1 MKFDC
6 QSSISFPSTNSS
18 RHQAYVFPTVRFFTK
33 LTNVNLVGSAKRY
46 ASDEWGN
53 PSVSSVAGEINL
65 MRSICFAY
73 LAAAAATALTISG
86 SVLAQ
91 TNAEDT
97 TAAVSEIEEI
107 IVTGSRLRR
116 DSFNVSTPLVVL
128 DVEAIQD
135 TGLGSLAEVLIDEM
149 PAVFEGAS
157 NTNGQSYV
165 NATGLTTMSLR
176 NQGTDRT
183 LVLIDGRRTV
193 PNQYSST
200 AVSLNTIPVPFI
212 QRVEVITGGSS
223 AAYGSDA
230 IAGVVNII
238 TQQDKVG
245 LGIGTRYGATSNGGG
260 EEISVDVQ
268 YGANFADERGYM
280 FFGATFNDQKGIG
293 PYDRDRARIEA
304 DFDYNT
310 SAMCNEMQV
319 VYLDDGELEDGDQ
332 CLRDIQG
339 GPEVWRNRSDGTAGG
354 VFEEG
359 RGEGGYWYDA
369 DNNFR
374 DDWLEERD
382 GIHTGQFVQLKVP
395 EDRWTSALKTVY
407 DFDNDVKATFQVM
420 FAENNSFNDKSPE
433 DEYDGGEV
441 LILDRITLEP
451 GTITPGRISPDNPF
465 VPQEIRDDVSS
476 NGVDWERRMFEVG
489 HIQTDNKRT
498 TLRSWA
504 ALQGEFADDWQWD
517 VSIGYG
523 KSTQRQHRF
532 NEINVVRER
541 QALNAEYAEDGVTI
555 QCADADA
562 RAAGCVPLNVFGVG
576 SITPAMADWLR
587 VNPTIRSDVKQQNM
601 LAYVSGDLFEMSS
614 GSVPVVLG
622 IEYRKDELSLAT
634 DEGSQ
639 YGGITFN
646 LIPSFAGD
654 IDVWEAFG
662 EIAIPLSDD
671 FSVEV
676 SARVGDYS
684 PPGVS
689 TVVSYTTGLMWEPA
703 EGYILRANY
712 ARAQRAP
719 TIAELF
725 SPPRGDYDSYND
737 ICEGTTNDPL
747 LTPGRAFDNCRL
759 ETGIVA
765 ALADL
770 QVILDAE
777 GEGEI
782 AEYPD
787 ENSGYGPAAGNLD
800 VFEETAD
807 TWTIG
812 FSINPGWAE
821 GLRLAVD
828 YWDISIE
835 DKITEIGNGE
845 IMAQCYDSSQPWGTS
860 NHFCNEISRHAE
872 DGQIFQIMNRQYNL
886 DSGKARGLDLAMD
899 YSFELGSKGE
909 FILEL
914 DYTHM
919 FEDSDTYEGLDGL
932 VEVDFTGQLDY
943 GNFDDRA
950 TASLTW
956 RYDDWRVRWTTKFKS
971 SVADN
976 NERVDDWNE
985 LKAENDALCAAADE
999 DCISNPEVP
1008 MWLYY
1013 PSYTRHDISL
1023 SYSMQTKSVGDLRL
1037 FAGVKNIF
1045 DDMGPFMPTGGD
1057 TYEAGPGN
1065 FDSKYDGGVGQFW
1078 YLGAEV
1084 RFE

>member
-1 MKFDC
+1 MKPILII
-6 QSSISFPSTNSS
+6 Q
-18 RHQAYVFPTVRFFTK
+18 
-33 LTNVNLVGSAKRY
+33 
-46 ASDEWGN
+46 
-53 PSVSSVAGEINL
+53 
-65 MRSICFAY
+65 
-73 LAAAAATALTISG
+73 LAITAATSLALAG
-86 SVLAQ
+86 PVLAQ
-91 TNAEDT
+91 TEAEDDAD
-97 TAAVSEIEEI
+97 AASELEEI

-149 PAVFEGAS
+149 PAVYEGAS

-176 NQGTDRT
+176 NQGSDRT

-200 AVSLNTIPVPFI
+200 AVSLNTIPTSFI

-260 EEISVDVQ
+260 EEISVDVE
-268 YGANFADERGYM
+268 YGANFADGRGYL
-280 FFGATFNDQKGIG
+280 FFGATFDDQKGIG

-310 SAMCNEMQV
+310 SEMCNEMQV
-319 VYLDDGELEDGDQ
+319 VYLDDDGDLEDGDQ
-332 CLRDIQG
+332 CLRDIVG

-374 DDWLEERD
+374 NDWLEERD

-407 DFDNDVKATFQVM
+407 DFDNDIKATFQVM
-420 FAENNSFNDKSPE
+420 YAENNSFNDKSPE

-441 LILDRITLEP
+441 LILDRDTLEP
-451 GTITPGRISPDNPF
+451 STITPGKMSPDNPF
-465 VPQEIRDDVSS
+465 LPPEIFADN
-476 NGVDWERRMFEVG
+476 NGSIDWERRMFEVG

-541 QALNAEYAEDGVTI
+541 QALNAEYAADGVTI
-555 QCADADA
+555 QCADAEA

-587 VNPTIRSDVKQQNM
+587 VNPTIKSDVKQQNM

-614 GSVPVVLG
+614 GSVPVVFG

-646 LIPSFAGD
+646 LIPSFSGE

-662 EIAIPLSDD
+662 EMAFPLSDD
-671 FSVEV
+671 FSVEI

-737 ICEGTTNDPL
+737 ICEDTTIDPG
-747 LTPGRAFDNCRL
+747 LTPGRLYDNCRL
-759 ETGIVA
+759 ETGIIA
-765 ALADL
+765 ALEDL
-770 QVILDAE
+770 QAALDLE
-777 GEGEI
+777 GNGEI

-787 ENSGYGPAAGNLD
+787 ENSGYGPAAGNPD

-812 FSINPGWAE
+812 FSIN
-821 GLRLAVD
+821 
-828 YWDISIE
+828 
-835 DKITEIGNGE
+835 
-845 IMAQCYDSSQPWGTS
+845 
-860 NHFCNEISRHAE
+860 
-872 DGQIFQIMNRQYNL
+872 
-886 DSGKARGLDLAMD
+886 KACVLP
-899 YSFELGSKGE
+899 
-909 FILEL
+909 
-914 DYTHM
+914 
-919 FEDSDTYEGLDGL
+919 
-932 VEVDFTGQLDY
+932 
-943 GNFDDRA
+943 
-950 TASLTW
+950 
-956 RYDDWRVRWTTKFKS
+956 WTTG
-971 SVADN
+971 
-976 NERVDDWNE
+976 
-985 LKAENDALCAAADE
+985 
-999 DCISNPEVP
+999 
-1008 MWLYY
+1008 
-1013 PSYTRHDISL
+1013 ISL
-1023 SYSMQTKSVGDLRL
+1023 SRTRSLKSVMEKSWRNAMTPRNRGAPPILSVTKS
-1037 FAGVKNIF
+1037 A
-1045 DDMGPFMPTGGD
+1045 DMLKTDRSFK
-1057 TYEAGPGN
+1057 
-1065 FDSKYDGGVGQFW
+1065 S
-1078 YLGAEV
+1078 
-1084 RFE
+1084 